1 MLEVL
6 EMAAR
11 QVYTAF
17 SNLIILAVFFVL
29 LAYLLKGKEVYKQ
42 VKPALTGS
50 AFNFSLMS
58 VNLLLLTPVMS
69 IILTYLYGYQWSII
83 DRSIWY
89 DLPQPVAIFIAVF
102 LGDFIGYWRHRFE
115 HSRFL
120 WPLHRV
126 HHTDEHMNWL
136 TLQRFHPLNYL
147 TTFIIDTSFLIL
159 LGVPPFAIVANNM
172 IRNYYGYFIHAD
184 IPWTYGKWS
193 AIFVSPAMH
202 RWHHATQREAY
213 QTNFAT
219 VFSVFDRAF
228 GTYRVP
234 GPCNTGLGV
243 RDGYSK
249 SFFGELLHPFNFRV
263 YWRKKPKKE

>member
-11 QVYTAF
+11 QLYTAF
-17 SNLIILAVFFVL
+17 SNLIMLAVFFVL

-234 GPCNTGLGV
+234 GPCNTDLGV